1 MAAAMAALEAA
12 RKSAETN
19 EAKMRVAEKQMRAA
33 FDAIDEDHSGELD
46 TNEILKALERIGEYS
61 STSPNRHKV
70 LRWVNRAVGT
80 DGSIGFEEYKK
91 LIERMRL
98 EKNKWKVP
106 VPWLKHN
113 GQVAKFYQL
122 SSVQFFVAAVIVI
135 NFLAIIVEKEIDPYP
150 AEPLTEGR

>member
-106 VPWLKHN
+106 VPGGGRLLYAIHTAHRDHPSERGRDGAA
-113 GQVAKFYQL
+113 GQFP
-122 SSVQFFVAAVIVI
+122 
-135 NFLAIIVEKEIDPYP
+135 E
-150 AEPLTEGR
+150 